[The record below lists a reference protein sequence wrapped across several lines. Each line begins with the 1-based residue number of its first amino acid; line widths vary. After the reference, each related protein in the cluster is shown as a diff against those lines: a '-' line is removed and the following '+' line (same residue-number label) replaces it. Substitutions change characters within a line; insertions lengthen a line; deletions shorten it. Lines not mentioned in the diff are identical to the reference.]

1 MNRIL
6 TILFLFLIS
15 SFSFAQT
22 CPGDIN
28 ILEDENLSVW
38 KVESNGTQIFSIAGF
53 VGTIN
58 IGDSTYFQEDI
69 GLGETGLVLMA
80 HDISGSL
87 LWSRKLSGISY
98 FTTNPGLAANTNN
111 VYVAATSVAN
121 GNTINDFS
129 IESYSALDGS
139 PLWSN
144 SYQVPITSSNIPF
157 GAQVNPYSA
166 ALDGT
171 GKLIIAGAFSGAMD
185 ICGTVLTTTAGLSET
200 FVMAV
205 DEVDGTDSWA
215 VQSTGSNGRGRAWTV
230 EVDNARNIIIG
241 GHYTGTITFGVSSF
255 TATDPSLVNPYVAK
269 LNPADGSAQWVVG
282 MDNVSGFASSA
293 VFDNIYDLTVD
304 GLDNIYFAGNFTGEI
319 EILGDLLISAE
330 NKDWL
335 IGSLT
340 SVGTFRWS
348 KQFGGPSTADEF
360 ATTIEYSANSNSLFI
375 GGQLAT
381 GGPQFNNINLDLPP
395 TNGHFV
401 IGISTDG
408 AFEATA
414 AEGISQEG
422 NFGYSAVYIDGSD
435 TYISASLINNT
446 GTNISAAQWIPNR
459 PVPLAHISQED
470 GLLDPTETL
479 TAFDPGG
486 GQYTYQWYFNGAP
499 IADEVNSTY
508 LANLNGFYSLEVAN
522 SNGCSNFSEEIT
534 LLDGTTLESD
544 SLALVDF
551 YNKTNGPGWSDNTN
565 WLTGDVSTWTGVS
578 VNLGRVTEINLG
590 GNNLAGNIPA
600 SIGNLSEL
608 NYLFLNNNQLSGN
621 TPTSLWNLS
630 NLIEMV
636 VHDNPNL
643 RFSIEPNIGLMTQLV
658 VIRVFET
665 NITGVLPVEIGNA
678 TNLIELNMYTGLG
691 HSLSGSIPA
700 EIGNLTNLQILNLGG
715 GNLTGPIPTSI
726 GNLTNL
732 TYLAFW
738 DNDLSGSIPTEIGN
752 LTALQQ
758 FYADDNQLF
767 GTLPSQIGNLTE
779 LREMNISRNSIN
791 GPLPTTIGNLDSLI
805 VLELHTNPIND
816 VIPVE
821 IGNMDKLEFF
831 LAENCNWQGAI
842 PDELWHLPTI
852 KEIVVSQNPDLD
864 QNFPDDLETLTQL
877 QNLTLWRTKPT
888 NAPFPEDL
896 YSLTNLLNLDV
907 GGLQMTGEIDSRIG
921 NLVNLHSLYLWGN
934 QFTGDFP
941 TEINN
946 ITGLQYLS
954 IGGDLFNNFP
964 NVSSIPE
971 LINVDISNNN
981 LDFNSIVPNIGI
993 PEFSYAPQRQRGV
1006 SAYFE
1011 VNEGEDLPLVNDY
1024 SAAGNTYQWVR
1035 NATDSIATSQDFTIA
1050 ATELS
1055 DLGGYFA
1062 WVTNPGAPDLTL
1074 RTRFYNVAFDV
1085 PARSWTVDN
1094 DPESLADFKSLYA
1107 GIYGTNTGDTLY
1119 VAGSDTPYY
1128 ESNMR
1133 LEQQRIIYGP
1143 GYFLGENPE
1152 TQASL
1157 KEALAPSI
1165 NIAKGSEG
1173 TEIYGMTWNQI
1184 LINNQASAIDDTVR
1198 SIHIVN
1204 NKINEISINDD
1215 SQNILISKNFINQF
1229 TFASTPLVGVSRSYQ
1244 DIFIENNIIDTVT
1257 TVFAK
1262 ATVDK
1267 NVMSNVNFTRNTI
1280 NVFTDS
1286 IESAILSNNIINDYQ
1301 ATANTNNGTIDYA
1314 GSSFADN
1321 ALLVDNDF
1329 VSTTNVDAGA
1339 FSGSEPYVL
1348 SGLPPA
1354 PHIYEL
1360 VDAGRIR
1367 FNVKAKNENPED
1379 IAFLNYKIGQGGNT
1393 VLTGTVRR
1401 LEAGNPVEVLF
1412 RPKVSALTPGG
1423 TYNMM
1428 IWTKDANGIK
1438 SIHHNAIFTAETA
1451 SAGGQIFT
1459 STNQPVTSGE
1469 VLLFEINQ
1477 EQTAFD
1483 TLQTTINNQGQ
1494 FTFGNIVVGDYLAL
1508 GKANISQFPD
1518 QLPTYFTQTDLWEEA
1533 DTLLIDA
1540 SSPTFDITLLEDPK
1554 EDTGAGVVA
1563 GTLVEELDEGNSGG
1577 RIEARGRV
1585 AGAGVSM
1592 RRARRTGRTEEIVY
1606 ELVDYTFTDENGEF
1620 YFENLP
1626 ADNYRINIQYPG
1638 YPMDTL
1644 TNVDLIIEETKNNN
1658 YSLEALVD
1666 EGKISVTIL
1675 STTGILKDLVR
1686 AVNVYPN
1693 PTVEKITIAFN
1704 EDFNIKGN
1712 VDIELI
1718 STTGEMV
1725 YRGNYSADQI
1735 NKLGELSLPV
1745 SQYHHG
1751 AYLLRIT
1758 QQKKEIGAIRIM
1770 VVK

>member
-22 CPGDIN
+22 CPGDII

-87 LWSRKLSGISY
+87 LWSRKLGGISY

-121 GNTINDFS
+121 GNTINDFRV
-129 IESYSALDGS
+129 ESYSALDGS
-139 PLWSN
+139 PVWSN
-144 SYQVPITSSNIPF
+144 SYISTITNNSPIPYD
-157 GAQVNPYSA
+157 AQVNPYA
-166 ALDGT
+166 ADIDSNGRLIVTGT
-171 GKLIIAGAFSGAMD
+171 FSD
-185 ICGTVLTTTAGLSET
+185 VLNIGSET
-200 FVMAV
+200 LSTVSGMSESFVMAL
-205 DEVDGTDSWA
+205 DIADGADLWA
-215 VQSTGSNGRGRAWTV
+215 IQSTGSNGRGRAWTV
-230 EVDNARNIIIG
+230 AISPANEIVLGGSFTGSISFGGAPYIAVDN
-241 GHYTGTITFGVSSF
+241 T
-255 TATDPSLVNPYVAK
+255 TASPYLAK
-269 LNPADGSAQWVVG
+269 LDPIDGSELWLQAFEGQ
-282 MDNVSGFASSA
+282 SGGSFN
-293 VFDNIYDLTVD
+293 NIYDID
-304 GLDNIYFAGNFTGEI
+304 IDPSGNIYYVGSFLDAIDVQGN
-319 EILGDLLISAE
+319 LVNSAQSGDGSLDA
-330 NKDWL
+330 L
-335 IGSLT
+335 IGSTNSNGL
-340 SVGTFRWS
+340 FRWAN
-348 KQFGGPSTADEF
+348 QLGGKSTSDEF
-360 ATTIEYSANSNSLFI
+360 ATTITYSDTNSSLFV
-375 GGQLAT
+375 GAQLVT
-381 GGPQFNNINLDLPP
+381 DSLFYSNNYLTLPP
-395 TNGHFV
+395 LAGHYV
-401 IGISTDG
+401 LDVSPLDG
-408 AFEATA
+408 SLDPNVGNAITFE
-414 AEGISQEG
+414 S
-422 NFGYSAVYIDGSD
+422 NFGYSAQYDDD
-435 TYISASLINNT
+435 TNTYFSTSLVGGN
-446 GTNISAAQWIPNR
+446 GKNIVAAQWTVSRPIPI
-459 PVPLAHISQED
+459 AHISLQD
-470 GLLDPTETL
+470 GLLNPTETL

-486 GQYTYQWYFNGAP
+486 GLYTYQWYFNGAP

-522 SNGCSNFSEEIT
+522 SNGCSIFSEEIT

-578 VNLGRVTEINLG
+578 VNLGRVTEINLES
-590 GNNLAGNIPA
+590 NNLAGNIPA

-658 VIRVFET
+658 VIRAFET

-738 DNDLSGSIPTEIGN
+738 DNNLTGPIPAEIGN
-752 LTALQQ
+752 LAVLEQL
-758 FYADDNQLF
+758 YMDDNQIT
-767 GTLPSQIGNLTE
+767 GALPSQIGNLTV
-779 LREMNISRNSIN
+779 LRELNVARNNLN
-791 GPLPTTIGNLDSLI
+791 GPIPSTIGNLDSLR
-805 VLELHTNPIND
+805 VLELHSNPIND
-816 VIPVE
+816 IIPIE

-888 NAPFPEDL
+888 NVPFPEDL

-1006 SAYFE
+1006 SEYFE

-1035 NATDSIATSQDFTIA
+1035 NATDSIATSQDFTIT

-1074 RTRFYNVAFDV
+1074 RTRFYNVAFAGA
-1085 PARSWTVDN
+1085 PRSWTVDN

-1152 TQASL
+1152 TQASI

-1198 SIHIVN
+1198 NIHIIN
-1204 NKINEISINDD
+1204 NKINEMSINDD

-1314 GSSFADN
+1314 GSSFSDN

-1379 IAFLNYKIGQGGNT
+1379 IVLLNYKIGQGGNT

-1459 STNQPVTSGE
+1459 STNQPVTNGE

-1606 ELVDYTFTDENGEF
+1606 ELVNYTFTDENGEF

-1658 YSLEALVD
+1658 YSLEAL
-1666 EGKISVTIL
+1666 
-1675 STTGILKDLVR
+1675 
-1686 AVNVYPN
+1686 
-1693 PTVEKITIAFN
+1693 
-1704 EDFNIKGN
+1704 
-1712 VDIELI
+1712 
-1718 STTGEMV
+1718 
-1725 YRGNYSADQI
+1725 
-1735 NKLGELSLPV
+1735 
-1745 SQYHHG
+1745 
-1751 AYLLRIT
+1751 
-1758 QQKKEIGAIRIM
+1758 
-1770 VVK
+1770 